1 MTRHAP
7 PHPIPRRSLLALAAM
22 LAPGL
27 AAASQE
33 TLTGD
38 PEILIAGPAGGRLD
52 RWGRL
57 LSAALQPVLAA
68 GTAFT
73 LSPVGGD
80 DGVTGANQFTA
91 RVAPD
96 GNTLML
102 LPGDAAMAWLVGDP
116 RAKFDLAQFVAVAAG
131 ISPAVVM
138 ARTPGALRRGT
149 QLRVAV
155 AGPVGPDLAALLG
168 LELAGLVPVPVFGA
182 NLGTAG
188 MPSLAAGTVDA
199 VLVRGEAAPGGH
211 APLLAQ
217 GFAPLFSLG
226 GVEPGGRDVA
236 GRDPALAQVPG
247 LLELGATLGATPPP
261 MPLLSAWRGVA
272 AAAQASFALV
282 LPQLAPAALVALW
295 RQAGSHAAAAPALH
309 DAAPAVRVVGTPEA
323 HLLTQAMA
331 PDPAAL
337 EALRGW
343 MAQRL
348 KWSPG

>member
-1 MTRHAP
+1 MNSPAP
-7 PHPIPRRSLLALAAM
+7 PRPLPRRAILALATA
-22 LAPGL
+22 LAPSLARASDEEL
-27 AAASQE
+27 AAE
-33 TLTGD
+33 

-57 LSAALQPVLAA
+57 LSAAFQPALPS
-68 GTAFT
+68 GTALALT
-73 LSPVGGD
+73 AVGGD

-102 LPGDAAMAWLVGDP
+102 LPGDAALAWQVGDP
-116 RAKFDLAQFVAVAAG
+116 RAKFDAAHWVAIAAG
-131 ISPAVVM
+131 MSPAVVL
-138 ARTPGALRRGT
+138 ARTAGALRRGS
-149 QLRVAV
+149 QVRVAM

-182 NLGTAG
+182 NLGTVG

-217 GFAPLFSLG
+217 GFSPLFSLG
-226 GVEPGGRDVA
+226 GVEPGGRDMT
-236 GRDPALAQVPG
+236 GRDPAVAQVPG
-247 LLELGATLGATPPP
+247 LLELGAMLGAPPPP

-295 RQAGSHAAAAPALH
+295 RHAGSHAAGAPALH

-337 EALRGW
+337 EALRTW
-343 MAQRL
+343 MALRL
-348 KWSPG
+348 KWSPT